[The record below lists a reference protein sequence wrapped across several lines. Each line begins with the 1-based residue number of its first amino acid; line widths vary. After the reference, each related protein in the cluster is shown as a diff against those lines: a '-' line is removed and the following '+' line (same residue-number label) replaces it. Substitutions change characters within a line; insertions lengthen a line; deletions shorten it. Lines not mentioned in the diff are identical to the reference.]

1 MMRADSP
8 PGSCANPRRAG
19 TRTLLLAGIAAGLLL
34 LAACATPPELRY
46 FRVEYP
52 LPGPS
57 ANSPLPLTLGIAR
70 LAAPE
75 PYRQERI
82 IYRTSPYLV
91 QFYVYAR
98 WEAPPVDMVHERLLE
113 QFAASGRFRRVV
125 AWRRGDVLDYLLEAR
140 LRRFEELDEA
150 DGWYGLVELEYE
162 LVDREGKS
170 LLREVMSRRVRS
182 EARTMDGVVDAL
194 SQGLRAGLDE
204 VVAKTAAA
212 LAGQRPGS

>member
-8 PGSCANPRRAG
+8 SGPFAGARRAG
-19 TRTLLLAGIAAGLLL
+19 RRTLLLAGIAAGLLL
-34 LAACATPPELRY
+34 LAACAASPEIRY

-82 IYRTSPYLV
+82 SYRTSPYQV
-91 QFYVYAR
+91 QSYTYAR

-113 QFAASGRFRRVV
+113 QCAASGRFRRVV
-125 AWRRGDVLDYLLEAR
+125 PWRRGDVLDYHLEAR

-170 LLREVMSRRVRS
+170 LLREVMSRRVRV
-182 EARTMDGVVDAL
+182 EARTMDGVVEAL
-194 SQGLRAGLDE
+194 SRGLRTGLDE

>member
-1 MMRADSP
+1 MMTADSHV
-8 PGSCANPRRAG
+8 GVSGMGGRFRRHVPRLTGMAAG
-19 TRTLLLAGIAAGLLL
+19 FLLLAG
-34 LAACATPPELRY
+34 CATAPEIRY

-82 IYRTSPYLV
+82 IYRSSPYLV
-91 QFYVYAR
+91 QYYAYSR
-98 WEAPPVDMVHERLLE
+98 WESPPADMVNERLLE

-125 AWRRGDVLDYLLEAR
+125 PWRRGEAPDYRLEAR
-140 LRRFEELDEA
+140 LRRFEELDEP

-162 LVDREGKS
+162 VLDGGGRS
-170 LLREVMSRRVRS
+170 LLREVATQRVRA
-182 EARTMDGVVDAL
+182 EAKSMDGIVEAL
-194 SQGLRAGLDE
+194 SRGLRAGLDE
-204 VVAKTAAA
+204 MVAKTGAV
-212 LAGQRPGS
+212 LATHRPGP

>member
-8 PGSCANPRRAG
+8 SGPCGGPRRACG
-19 TRTLLLAGIAAGLLL
+19 RPVLLAGIAAALLL
-34 LAACATPPELRY
+34 LAACASSPEIRY

-75 PYRQERI
+75 PYREERI
-82 IYRTSPYLV
+82 IYRTSPYEV
-91 QFYVYAR
+91 QYYTYNR
-98 WEAPPVDMVHERLLE
+98 WESPPVDMVNDRLLE
-113 QFAASGRFRRVV
+113 QLATSGRFRRVV
-125 AWRRGDVLDYLLEAR
+125 PWRRGEVVDYRLEAR

-162 LVDREGKS
+162 LLDRDGRS
-170 LLREVMSRRVRS
+170 FLREVMSQRVKV
-182 EARTMDGVVDAL
+182 EPRTMGGVVEAL
-194 SQGLRAGLDE
+194 SRGLRAGLDE
-204 VVAKTAAA
+204 VVTKTAAA
-212 LAGQRPGS
+212 LAGRPPGP